1 MMDAKLTRYCT
12 LDTEDRALMTLGM
25 CSTDITKHAAQQ
37 TVQPWHSKENKSQ
50 YWNQLTGQ
58 VTAAVTRTMTFM
70 TDANDRWRRRGA
82 RARRGRW
89 RRTRPRRSTS
99 RCGTGSGAGRGTGRP
114 GSQGRTR
121 RTS

>member
-1 MMDAKLTRYCT
+1 
-12 LDTEDRALMTLGM
+12 MTLGM